1 MTSSAINTALAAST
15 MLMNKLAAV
24 NAANAASQT
33 NNRLTLIQ
41 NDLNAQLD
49 KKIAQLQQE
58 AQDPSVTILQQQSA
72 TLSSQLKT
80 YQSAEQQIGANNT
93 VLGDLSLQLSFVAV
107 AAQSG
112 DASTFDQ
119 SLAAAQSD
127 VGMLHVVS
135 STPGLQPDGIASLQY
150 AGLGIQSSGS
160 YDLGTAAGQAQALA
174 AVQAAQSVVQQIAAT
189 SALNQQI
196 TASVQQALQTQISG
210 ISTQVANL
218 QQVELTDAQ
227 TQITN
232 LQQQAQEEY
241 HIIEMNLG
249 NSTTAAN
256 ILTSLQTTANLA
268 AVQPGTTLGIID
280 PTPGEP
286 GLFVAN
292 LTSSAPA
299 VSSSSSSNSSATS
312 GASSSGSSS
321 GSASSVPNTSL
332 VGSILSTSA

>member
-72 TLSSQLKT
+72 TLSSQLQT

-112 DASTFDQ
+112 DAGTFDQ

-127 VGMLHVVS
+127 VGMLQVVS

-174 AVQAAQSVVQQIAAT
+174 AVQATQSVVQQIAAT

-196 TASVQQALQTQISG
+196 AASVQQALQTQISG

-227 TQITN
+227 TEIAN
-232 LQQQAQEEY
+232 LQQQAQEQY

-312 GASSSGSSS
+312 TASSSGSSS
-321 GSASSVPNTSL
+321 ASASSVPNTSL